1 MEKFNIKQSQRQ
13 SPLPLFFCT
22 HTCFKEMEPEFL
34 CVTCGGTA
42 QRGHFQE
49 SWGRG
54 VEGEEPKFANCLS
67 GEEMPLVS
75 RVAQEKIHEVFTKTR
90 GVG

>member
-1 MEKFNIKQSQRQ
+1 MEE
-13 SPLPLFFCT
+13 LPKGDIFRRAG
-22 HTCFKEMEPEFL
+22 
-34 CVTCGGTA
+34 VG
-42 QRGHFQE
+42 
-49 SWGRG
+49 G